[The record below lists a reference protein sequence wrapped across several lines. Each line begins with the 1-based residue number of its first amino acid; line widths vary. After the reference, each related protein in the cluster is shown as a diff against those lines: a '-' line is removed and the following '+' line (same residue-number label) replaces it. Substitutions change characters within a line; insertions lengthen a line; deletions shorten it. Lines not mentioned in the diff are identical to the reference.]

1 MDKALNI
8 NEFFQK
14 IPTLENKLN
23 KSVSIY
29 TAIFG
34 DNDELNEPKEI
45 EKGVDYFCFTDNF
58 SLVSKNWKI
67 ILLPS
72 LYLNP
77 RMSARALK
85 ILSHK
90 IMINYELSVWIDG
103 SVKITSSILEFLK
116 NYCKKENICTFDHPS
131 RNCIYKEALDCQI
144 KGRDNFNIISNQM
157 KLYKKLKYPKNY
169 GLLMTGILVRRNN
182 TKEVR
187 ILNDR
192 WWDVLIQH
200 SNRDQL
206 SFNFILW
213 KYKLKNKV
221 LNQST
226 LKSFFYIKP
235 HKKINFY
242 SKNGQKINRLRSMLL
257 NIYIKLRRG

>member
-1 MDKALNI
+1 
-8 NEFFQK
+8 
-14 IPTLENKLN
+14 
-23 KSVSIY
+23 
-29 TAIFG
+29 
-34 DNDELNEPKEI
+34 
-45 EKGVDYFCFTDNF
+45 
-58 SLVSKNWKI
+58 
-67 ILLPS
+67 
-72 LYLNP
+72 
-77 RMSARALK
+77 
-85 ILSHK
+85 
-90 IMINYELSVWIDG
+90 
-103 SVKITSSILEFLK
+103 
-116 NYCKKENICTFDHPS
+116 
-131 RNCIYKEALDCQI
+131 
-144 KGRDNFNIISNQM
+144 
-157 KLYKKLKYPKNY
+157 
-169 GLLMTGILVRRNN
+169 MTGILVRRNN
-182 TKEVR
+182 NKEVK